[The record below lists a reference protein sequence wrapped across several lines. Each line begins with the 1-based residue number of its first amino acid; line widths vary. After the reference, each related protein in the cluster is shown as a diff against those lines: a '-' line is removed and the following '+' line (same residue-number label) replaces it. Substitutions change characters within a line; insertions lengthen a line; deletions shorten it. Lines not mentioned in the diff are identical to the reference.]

1 MYGDRQ
7 GNNQGRTPLSQ
18 EEEHHEH
25 HEEQSVQNRLL
36 QGVDGVDDVLRRI
49 VDYLYLDIVGQS
61 PLDTG
66 HLLLQV
72 LAYLHGIGSGL
83 LGHHQADTLTAV
95 GLLVQAQVL
104 DRVAHCGKIP
114 HEDLPALG
122 SHRHHDVVDLGALDI
137 LAAHLQL
144 ILLLVH
150 LDGTGGEVQIVGGYR
165 AADSLQGKTV
175 GIQLLLVDVHVHI
188 TLRGAGK
195 GKVSDTVHH
204 AQLRDNLVVE
214 QLVQTGIALV
224 RSNRIL
230 EDRHGAGTELED
242 EGIGTAVG
250 QLVLH
255 HVYIGPDIVD
265 DLVQVRAPLQLEQ
278 HHGDI
283 VLGGGGY
290 LLEVVDGVEV
300 VLYDLGHVGLYL
312 GGTGTRID
320 CKYGDVRRI
329 HLRELVDRQPQ
340 EGEHAYHYHGDEHQ
354 EGRHRTVDR

>member
-1 MYGDRQ
+1 MISSR
-7 GNNQGRTPLSQ
+7 
-18 EEEHHEH
+18 
-25 HEEQSVQNRLL
+25 SV
-36 QGVDGVDDVLRRI
+36 
-49 VDYLYLDIVGQS
+49 
-61 PLDTG
+61 
-66 HLLLQV
+66 
-72 LAYLHGIGSGL
+72 
-83 LGHHQADTLTAV
+83 
-95 GLLVQAQVL
+95 
-104 DRVAHCGKIP
+104 
-114 HEDLPALG
+114 
-122 SHRHHDVVDLGALDI
+122 
-137 LAAHLQL
+137 
-144 ILLLVH
+144 
-150 LDGTGGEVQIVGGYR
+150 
-165 AADSLQGKTV
+165 
-175 GIQLLLVDVHVHI
+175 
-188 TLRGAGK
+188 
-195 GKVSDTVHH
+195 
-204 AQLRDNLVVE
+204 
-214 QLVQTGIALV
+214 
-224 RSNRIL
+224 
-230 EDRHGAGTELED
+230 
-242 EGIGTAVG
+242 AVG